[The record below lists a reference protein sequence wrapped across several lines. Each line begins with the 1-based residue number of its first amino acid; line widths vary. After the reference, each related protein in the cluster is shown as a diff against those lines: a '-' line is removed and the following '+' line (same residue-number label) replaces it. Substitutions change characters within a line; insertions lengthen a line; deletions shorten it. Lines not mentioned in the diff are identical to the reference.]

1 MSRRR
6 VVGLVVAGALALALA
21 YPPFPLP
28 VISFVALAP
37 AVLLLRHLAAAGDAR
52 RAFRWG
58 WWYGFAAQGAVLS
71 WMVVALWHFTALAA
85 LGYVATVAVLGLWTG
100 GVFWLAVRV
109 RARAPALP
117 LALVLPLLW
126 TAMEWGIGHQG
137 DIAFPWLGIGTSLA
151 DAPALIQWADLA
163 GARGVGVW
171 VVWCNVMLVEAAL
184 AGRAEWRGAA
194 RRVGAVA
201 ATIVL
206 AWGYGAWRIPRIPL
220 RQTDVMALIQPNIG
234 FDEKWEAARADSEVG
249 TLLALS
255 RRARALGRP
264 GLIIWPEAALPG
276 YLFQQ
281 EGWDSTIARFVR
293 EGRTPILTGGLH
305 AEFPGGQ
312 LATFNAAFFFD
323 SLGHWRDHPVYRKR
337 ALVPV
342 VERVPFVP
350 VSWFRH
356 VPWLGKWSGGFGRGT
371 ELPVYAAGVGRFGVI
386 VCYESAFE
394 DLPRRYRAAGAD
406 FLVNITNDA
415 WFGRTA
421 APYQHASHLVLRAIE
436 TRMGVARAANDGI
449 SEFVDPLGHVRDAT
463 GLERQ
468 AVVIDR
474 LTTSDVVPLYVR
486 LGDWV
491 GVVAVVGT
499 LALLWIALMPR
510 RGAAAQTK
518 ETAA

>member
-1 MSRRR
+1 MTRRR
-6 VVGLVVAGALALALA
+6 VVGLVVLGALALALA

-28 VISFVALAP
+28 VVSFLALAP
-37 AVLLLRHLAAAGDAR
+37 AVLLLRHLSVAGDAR

-85 LGYVATVAVLGLWTG
+85 LGYVLTVAVLGLWTG
-100 GVFWLAVRV
+100 AVFWLVVRV
-109 RARAPALP
+109 RARAPSLP
-117 LALVLPLLW
+117 LALVLPILW

-137 DIAFPWLGIGTSLA
+137 DISFPWLGLGTSLA
-151 DAPALIQWADLA
+151 DAPALIQWADVA
-163 GARGVGVW
+163 GARGVGLW
-171 VVWCNVMLVEAAL
+171 VVWCNVLLVEAAL
-184 AGRAEWRGAA
+184 TGRAEWRSGA
-194 RRVGAVA
+194 RRAGAVA
-201 ATIVL
+201 LSVLL
-206 AWGYGAWRIPRIPL
+206 AWGYGAWRIAHIPL
-220 RQTDVMALIQPNIG
+220 RQTDVIALIQPNIG
-234 FDEKWEAARADSEVG
+234 FDDKWDPVRADSEVR

-264 GLIIWPEAALPG
+264 GLVVWPEAALPG
-276 YLFQQ
+276 FLFQQ
-281 EGWDSTIARFVR
+281 EAWDSSIARFVR

-305 AEFPGGQ
+305 AEFPAGQ
-312 LATFNAAFFFD
+312 VETFNAAFFFD
-323 SLGHWRDHPVYRKR
+323 SLGQWRDHPVYRKR

-342 VERVPFVP
+342 VEHVPFVP
-350 VSWFRH
+350 VRWFRH
-356 VPWLGKWSGGFGRGT
+356 VPWLGRWSGGFGRGT
-371 ELPVYAAGVGRFGVI
+371 ELPIYAAGIGRFGVI

-421 APYQHASHLVLRAIE
+421 APSQHASHLVLRAIE

-449 SEFVDPLGHVRDAT
+449 SEFVDPLGRVRDAT
-463 GLERQ
+463 GLERE

-474 LTTSDVVPLYVR
+474 LTTSDVMTLYVR

-491 GVVAVVGT
+491 GWVAVVGT
-499 LALLWIALMPR
+499 LGLLWIAFAPR
-510 RGAAAQTK
+510 RTTARQIK
-518 ETAA
+518 ET